1 MEQKADSLQEIL
13 YYKRDFVARAK
24 TLRPFTEVR
33 SEACD
38 CPETRDFHR
47 ALSGQGV
54 ALIAEIKKASPSK
67 GVIREDFNVEEIAY
81 TYARHGANAL
91 SVLTDEAYFQ
101 GRDAY
106 LQQARKIVDIPILR
120 KDFTVDAYQLYE
132 ARVLG
137 ADAVLLIVAAMDG
150 GQLEDFYGIGCDLG
164 LAVLVEVHSLVE
176 LQRAIQVSADLI
188 GINNRD
194 LTTFT
199 TDLEITFELMP
210 HADTDALI
218 VSESGINNRDHVESL
233 GNVGVDAML
242 VGEALIRERDIGAKL
257 NELMGR

>member
-1 MEQKADSLQEIL
+1 MEQEADSLQEIL
-13 YYKRDFVARAK
+13 DYKRDFVARAK
-24 TLRPFTEVR
+24 TLRPLAEVR
-33 SEACD
+33 SAACD
-38 CPETRDFHR
+38 CPEPRDFHR

-67 GVIREDFNVEEIAY
+67 GVMREDFNVEEIAY
-81 TYARHGANAL
+81 TYARYGANAL

-106 LQQARKIVDIPILR
+106 LQQVRKIVDIPILR

-132 ARVLG
+132 ARVIG

-150 GQLEDFYGIGCDLG
+150 GQLEDFYGIGRDLG

-176 LQRAIQVSADLI
+176 LQRAIQVNADLI

-199 TDLEITFELMP
+199 TDLEITFELVP
-210 HADTDALI
+210 YVDTDALI
-218 VSESGINNRDHVESL
+218 VSESGINNRDHVEAL

>member
-1 MEQKADSLQEIL
+1 MATVSGVITAMVTPFDAGGRVDVKSG
-13 YYKRDFVARAK
+13 RRVARFLIENGSHGLVVNGTTGESPTTDDQEK
-24 TLRPFTEVR
+24 LDLLRAVIEEVDDGVTVI
-33 SEACD
+33 AG
-38 CPETRDFHR
+38 
-47 ALSGQGV
+47 SGSNDT
-54 ALIAEIKKASPSK
+54 AHS
-67 GVIREDFNVEEIAY
+67 VE
-81 TYARHGANAL
+81 
-91 SVLTDEAYFQ
+91 LT
-101 GRDAY
+101 
-106 LQQARKIVDIPILR
+106 QAV
-120 KDFTVDAYQLYE
+120 TA
-132 ARVLG
+132 AG

-150 GQLEDFYGIGCDLG
+150 GQLEDFYGIGRDLG

-176 LQRAIQVSADLI
+176 LQRAIQVGADLI

-210 HADTDALI
+210 YVDTDALI
-218 VSESGINNRDHVESL
+218 VSESGINNRDHVEAL

>member
-13 YYKRDFVARAK
+13 DYKRDFVARAK
-24 TLRPFTEVR
+24 TLRPLAEVR
-33 SEACD
+33 SAACD
-38 CPETRDFHR
+38 CPEPRDFHR

-67 GVIREDFNVEEIAY
+67 GVMREDFNVEEIAY
-81 TYARHGANAL
+81 TYARYGANAL

-101 GRDAY
+101 GRDSY
-106 LQQARKIVDIPILR
+106 LQQVRKIVDIPILR
-120 KDFTVDAYQLYE
+120 KDFTVAAYQLYE
-132 ARVLG
+132 ARVIG

-150 GQLEDFYGIGCDLG
+150 GQLEDFYGIGRDLG

-176 LQRAIQVSADLI
+176 LQRAIQVNADLI

-210 HADTDALI
+210 YVDTDALI
-218 VSESGINNRDHVESL
+218 VSESGINNRDHVEAL
-233 GNVGVDAML
+233 GKVGVDAML

>member
-1 MEQKADSLQEIL
+1 M
-13 YYKRDFVARAK
+13 
-24 TLRPFTEVR
+24 
-33 SEACD
+33 
-38 CPETRDFHR
+38 
-47 ALSGQGV
+47 
-54 ALIAEIKKASPSK
+54 
-67 GVIREDFNVEEIAY
+67 
-81 TYARHGANAL
+81 
-91 SVLTDEAYFQ
+91 LTDEAYFQ
-101 GRDAY
+101 GRDSY

-120 KDFTVDAYQLYE
+120 KDFTIDPYQLYE

-150 GQLEDFYGIGCDLG
+150 GQLEDFYGIGRDLG

-176 LQRAIQVSADLI
+176 LQRAIQVGADLI

-210 HADTDALI
+210 YVDTDALI
-218 VSESGINNRDHVESL
+218 VSESGINNRDHVEAL
-233 GNVGVDAML
+233 GKVGVDAML